1 MYPVTLQGTHV
12 RLRDFV
18 PDDLDA
24 TMAIVGDP
32 AVTRWLS
39 FDTRTRADQARRL
52 ADDVARA
59 QADPRPDYY
68 LAVEVAETAELV
80 GFARL
85 GPGNGHRCG
94 EVGYAIRHDH
104 QRRGYAGEATGL
116 LLGLAFSD
124 LGLHRVTAATGPD
137 NTASRAVLERLGFTF
152 EGRIASTS
160 SRTAPGATRCCSRSS
175 STSGRDGD
183 PLARRAA
190 RTRNRKVACRP

>member
-1 MYPVTLQGTHV
+1 V

-18 PDDLDA
+18 PEDLDA

-59 QADPRPDYY
+59 RAEPRPDYY
-68 LAVEVAETAELV
+68 LAVEAETAEMV

-85 GPGNGHRCG
+85 GLGGGHRCG
-94 EVGYAIRHDH
+94 EVGYAIRRDH
-104 QRRGYAGEATGL
+104 QRRGYATEATDL
-116 LLGLAFSD
+116 LLGLAFTD

-137 NTASRAVLERLGFTF
+137 NTASRAVLERLGFTL
-152 EGRIASTS
+152 EGRMREHVFTNGAWRDSLLFSILEHEWAG
-160 SRTAPGATRCCSRSS
+160 RAPPAPGA
-175 STSGRDGD
+175 
-183 PLARRAA
+183 
-190 RTRNRKVACRP
+190 RPGCATER

>member
-1 MYPVTLQGTHV
+1 VTLQGTRV

-39 FDTRTRADQARRL
+39 FDTRTPADQARRL
-52 ADDVARA
+52 ALDVARA

-68 LAVEVAETAELV
+68 LAVELAGTGELV

-85 GPGNGHRCG
+85 GLGGGHRCG
-94 EVGYAIRHDH
+94 EVGYAIRRDH
-104 QRRGYAGEATGL
+104 QRKGYAAEATDL
-116 LLGLAFSD
+116 LLELAFTR

-137 NTASRAVLERLGFTF
+137 NTASRAVLERLGFTL
-152 EGRIASTS
+152 EGRMREHVFTNGAWRDSLLFSILEHEWSARAERDASTAS
-160 SRTAPGATRCCSRSS
+160 PGTGAGGATER
-175 STSGRDGD
+175 
-183 PLARRAA
+183 
-190 RTRNRKVACRP
+190 

>member
-1 MYPVTLQGTHV
+1 VYPVTLQGTRV

-94 EVGYAIRHDH
+94 EVGYAIRRDH

-152 EGRIASTS
+152 EGRMREHVFTNGAWRDSLLFSILEHEWAGRAT
-160 SRTAPGATRCCSRSS
+160 RPPGALP
-175 STSGRDGD
+175 GR
-183 PLARRAA
+183 ATER
-190 RTRNRKVACRP
+190 